1 MGRGRV
7 VMERIK
13 NNINRQVTFTKRRNG
28 LRKKA
33 HELSVPCDAQ
43 VAVIIYS
50 SRGKLYEFCST
61 ELYPPSLPPMNKIL
75 EQYRQSCYSSQD
87 NVAENETQNIY
98 QEVSRL
104 KVKHE
109 SLQRS
114 QRHLLGEDLQ
124 QLRLKELLVL
134 EKRLDRT
141 LSKARQEKTR
151 MMFNQ
156 LEELR
161 TKENDLAGVNKQ
173 LKRELQ
179 EVGPS
184 NANHVACEEPT
195 LQLHI

>member
-33 HELSVPCDAQ
+33 HELSVLCDAQ

-61 ELYPPSLPPMNKIL
+61 DMNKIL

-87 NVAENETQNIY
+87 NVAENETQNIC

-161 TKENDLAGVNKQ
+161 TKENDFAGVNKQ

>member
-33 HELSVPCDAQ
+33 HELSVLCDAQ

-87 NVAENETQNIY
+87 NVAENETQNIC

-161 TKENDLAGVNKQ
+161 TKENDFAGVNKQ

>member
-161 TKENDLAGVNKQ
+161 TK
-173 LKRELQ
+173 LQ